1 MRSSSFITANH
12 AMPHHDG
19 GDVMDHLITLIAG
32 LAVWISFFN
41 SLMYVCKY
49 SLEDTIHAC
58 IEQVFECVR
67 LKATTLHCLLLF
79 VVCTEGV
86 RI

>member
-32 LAVWISFFN
+32 LAVRISFFN

-58 IEQVFECVR
+58 IEQVSECVR
-67 LKATTLHCLLLF
+67 LKATTYCLLLF

-86 RI
+86 GI